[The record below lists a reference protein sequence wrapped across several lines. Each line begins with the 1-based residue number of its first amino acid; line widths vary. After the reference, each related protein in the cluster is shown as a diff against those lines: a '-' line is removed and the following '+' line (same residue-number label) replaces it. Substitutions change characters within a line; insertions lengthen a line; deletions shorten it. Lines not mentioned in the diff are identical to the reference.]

1 MAQLADLAGASSKN
15 YYSVDTFF
23 ESKLADLE
31 GSQLDTEK
39 HLIYHIDLLYLM
51 ANIYFRKREFIKSLS
66 YLDKMEQ
73 QLLRFDKRYYKEKFI
88 QYVTLQSLNLNFT
101 ANYKDSLRAL
111 DSIIDSKNYRFDQLS
126 NPFICKMMIHFQQG
140 DFTEAKNSLSKFSR
154 TDLWY
159 ERLLGQEWLL
169 YKNFAEILLHIE
181 LNNIDYADSRL
192 TSLKRKLTG
201 AKGNK
206 VDARINVFLKW
217 ILQYIKDPTV
227 VNSLKFKNM
236 IEASVEWKPREQE
249 DIFMI
254 SFYAWLKSKMDKRN
268 VYEVTL
274 ELVTLSDE

>member
-1 MAQLADLAGASSKN
+1 
-15 YYSVDTFF
+15 
-23 ESKLADLE
+23 
-31 GSQLDTEK
+31 
-39 HLIYHIDLLYLM
+39 
-51 ANIYFRKREFIKSLS
+51 
-66 YLDKMEQ
+66 
-73 QLLRFDKRYYKEKFI
+73 
-88 QYVTLQSLNLNFT
+88 
-101 ANYKDSLRAL
+101 
-111 DSIIDSKNYRFDQLS
+111 
-126 NPFICKMMIHFQQG
+126 
-140 DFTEAKNSLSKFSR
+140 
-154 TDLWY
+154 
-159 ERLLGQEWLL
+159 LGQEWLL